1 MTDEAVSAHPFDCG
15 DFVAK
20 ISFRFVGPNTPVP
33 RLLLSLLRRLDAV
46 GCSFEFVNT
55 QVPPEEQYLKERI
68 RGIFTVRKQSTL
80 AVALIINKIVSR
92 LRDHEAFVNIGVLH
106 GFTLFAGMV
115 GNRDK
120 RCVGVDNSERVA
132 APGGPFMKRFHRLR
146 SECQEFH
153 AVSYEEY
160 FDRVHRGPIGFYVYD
175 ADHGYEHQLRNLLLA
190 ERFFSDRCLVM
201 IDDANAPQAR
211 QATQDFLSRSTD
223 RYETLLD
230 VRTPSDRHLTFWNG
244 TLLLRKRG

>member
-1 MTDEAVSAHPFDCG
+1 MSAHPFDYG
-15 DFVAK
+15 DFVRK
-20 ISFRFVGPNTPVP
+20 ISFRFVGPGTPVP
-33 RLLLSLLRRLDAV
+33 KLLLSLLRRLDAV
-46 GCSFEFVNT
+46 GVSFQFVNT
-55 QVPPEEQYLKERI
+55 QVPPEEQYLKDRI

-80 AVALIINKIVSR
+80 AVALIINKIVSQ
-92 LRDHEAFVNIGVLH
+92 LSGGEAFVNIGVLN

-115 GNRDK
+115 GNGDK

-132 APGGPFMKRFHRLR
+132 APDGPFLKRFQRLR
-146 SECQEFH
+146 TERHEFH

-160 FDRVHRGPIGFYVYD
+160 FERVHRGPIGFYLYD

-201 IDDANAPQAR
+201 IDDTNAPQVR
-211 QATQDFLSRSTD
+211 QATQDFLSRSTH

-230 VRTPSDRHLTFWNG
+230 VRTPSDRHLTFWDG
-244 TLLLRKRG
+244 TMLLRKG